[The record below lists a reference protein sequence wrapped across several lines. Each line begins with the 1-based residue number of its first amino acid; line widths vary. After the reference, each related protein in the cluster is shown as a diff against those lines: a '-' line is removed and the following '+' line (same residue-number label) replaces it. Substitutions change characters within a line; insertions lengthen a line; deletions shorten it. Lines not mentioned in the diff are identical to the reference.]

1 MNREYP
7 LCTYG
12 LLFMQLFEKAGLE
25 PLLAWVRKHA
35 ERLGSVG
42 RKEKKEPMA
51 LIESCVTRK
60 LRY

>member
-1 MNREYP
+1 
-7 LCTYG
+7 
-12 LLFMQLFEKAGLE
+12 MQLFEKAGLE

-35 ERLGSVG
+35 EQLGSIG
-42 RKEKKEPMA
+42 RRKKKEPMA